1 MMKVSDIFNK
11 DYMGFTTGSYHSD
24 RVIDVHNNLWAH
36 YVLYDAIRNK
46 YFNLIHISEIITKI
60 ITKSTMA
67 FHHEWANNIDTLLSH
82 KRFNQVLFVAQIISA
97 SFEEK
102 SLYIYPVHIDFMR
115 CTLHVSWMSGVSLD
129 SMDSINRRLK

>member
-11 DYMGFTTGSYHSD
+11 DYMEFTTTSYHSD
-24 RVIDVHNNLWAH
+24 RVIGVGNKIWTH

-46 YFNLIHISEIITKI
+46 YFNLIHIPEI
-60 ITKSTMA
+60 ITKSTMSWS
-67 FHHEWANNIDTLLSH
+67 HVWGNKIDTLLSH
-82 KRFNQVLFVAQIISA
+82 KMFDQVLFVAHIISE
-97 SFEEK
+97 SFEET